1 MNSLCCFKQVI
12 IEKNNQLPLSISD
25 KEEINNQKENPTIII
40 NNDMKKINENKQEQ
54 YNISN
59 RIILNEMKIPNQV
72 TDSDYYYIKYCNYH
86 FKLNPENNKSI
97 NNSMH
102 KNGKNYQRFIDDE
115 YSHELNYDSI
125 SPIILEQN
133 NYFGDEPLKSNSF
146 SNLVSNEENSK
157 NSIYEIK
164 PYMYYNKSN
173 YLRYVINNFRQ
184 TIKYEKIKKNQ
195 RKNEERN
202 NLLSK
207 SKIISS
213 LSQKNSSINIIFSK
227 NQNFRNKKI
236 NNYNSEKNKKQ
247 ISNHCKSKKKL
258 FPINS
263 LYTNI
268 YEKNNNKSISNTITK
283 FNTNNNTTNNIVNNI
298 DKKEKNDREKNF
310 IKSNFK
316 KNKKL
321 NNKNIEN
328 KKSCKIQKNHTFF
341 CYINLKQKDLFSK
354 NKEKKSLNNN
364 ATTKNKRKNYK
375 NPFIY
380 NLNETPT
387 NNKIKTKKKLF
398 FL

>member
-1 MNSLCCFKQVI
+1 
-12 IEKNNQLPLSISD
+12 
-25 KEEINNQKENPTIII
+25 
-40 NNDMKKINENKQEQ
+40 MKKINENKQEQ

-59 RIILNEMKIPNQV
+59 RIILNEMKITNQD

-207 SKIISS
+207 SKIIS
-213 LSQKNSSINIIFSK
+213 
-227 NQNFRNKKI
+227 
-236 NNYNSEKNKKQ
+236 
-247 ISNHCKSKKKL
+247 
-258 FPINS
+258 
-263 LYTNI
+263 
-268 YEKNNNKSISNTITK
+268 
-283 FNTNNNTTNNIVNNI
+283 
-298 DKKEKNDREKNF
+298 
-310 IKSNFK
+310 
-316 KNKKL
+316 
-321 NNKNIEN
+321 
-328 KKSCKIQKNHTFF
+328 
-341 CYINLKQKDLFSK
+341 
-354 NKEKKSLNNN
+354 
-364 ATTKNKRKNYK
+364 
-375 NPFIY
+375 
-380 NLNETPT
+380 
-387 NNKIKTKKKLF
+387 
-398 FL
+398 